1 MILVVLEN
9 QRGKIHSF
17 SKEAITAGQKF
28 AKQFNTTLS
37 ILCLGENADSLKEE
51 ASAFSCDSII
61 IAKHNLIDTYTSD
74 GFAKSL
80 SDIIFDKKPKFTI
93 MGHTYMARDFLP
105 RVSVKQDIPFIGD
118 LTSVDFKGEKIIFSK
133 QVFNA
138 KFLTNIEMDSSVE
151 NAILSFQSAAFSS
164 ENIEIG
170 SPKQIE
176 IFDLV
181 LNDSDV
187 RITSE
192 EAFKETSS
200 DVDLSSANFIVTVG
214 RGIENEENIPMMERF
229 VNTVGAELGSSR
241 PVVDMGILPKSR
253 LVGSSGHTVS
263 PDLYLA
269 VGLSGAIQHVV
280 AMKGSK
286 KIMGINTDRDAPIFE
301 IADYAVVGDLFEII
315 PEITKKMSNS

>member
-1 MILVVLEN
+1 M
-9 QRGKIHSF
+9 
-17 SKEAITAGQKF
+17 
-28 AKQFNTTLS
+28 S
-37 ILCLGENADSLKEE
+37 ILCLGENADLLKEE

-118 LTSVDFKGEKIIFSK
+118 LTSVDFKNGKIIFSK

-170 SPKQIE
+170 SPKKIE
-176 IFDLV
+176 IIDV
-181 LNDSDV
+181 ALNDSDV
-187 RITSE
+187 RITNE
-192 EAFKETSS
+192 GAFKETSS

-214 RGIENEENIPMMERF
+214 RGIENVENIPMMEKF
-229 VNTVGAELGSSR
+229 ANTIGAELGSSR

-301 IADYAVVGDLFEII
+301 ISDYAVIGDLFEVI
-315 PEITKKMSNS
+315 PEITKKLSKS

>member
-17 SKEAITAGQKF
+17 SLEAIAAGQKF
-28 AKQFNTTLS
+28 AKELKTTLS
-37 ILCLGENADSLKEE
+37 ILCLGENADLLKEQ
-51 ASAFSCDSII
+51 ASAFSCESII
-61 IAKHNLIDTYTSD
+61 IAKHNLINKYTSD
-74 GFAKSL
+74 GFSKSL

-93 MGHTYMARDFLP
+93 MGHSYMARDFLP

-118 LTSVDFKGEKIIFSK
+118 LTSVDFRNERIIYSK

-138 KFLTNIEMDSSVE
+138 KFLTNIELDSSIK

-164 ENIEIG
+164 DNIIKG
-170 SPKQIE
+170 SPKEIE
-176 IFDLV
+176 IFDLD
-181 LNDSDV
+181 LKDSDV

-192 EAFKETSS
+192 EPFKETSS

-214 RGIENEENIPMMERF
+214 RGIENKENIPMMEKF

-301 IADYAVVGDLFEII
+301 ISDYAVIGDLFEVI
-315 PEITKKMSNS
+315 PEITKKLSKS

>member
-17 SKEAITAGQKF
+17 SREAVVAGQIFSK
-28 AKQFNTTLS
+28 KYGEELC
-37 ILCLGENADSLKEE
+37 ILCLGENAEVLKEE
-51 ASAFSCDSII
+51 ASEFESDKLLVAE
-61 IAKHNLIDTYTSD
+61 HELISQYTSD
-74 GFAKSL
+74 GFSKAL
-80 SDIIFDKKPKFTI
+80 SEIIAQESPRFTI
-93 MGHTYMARDFLP
+93 MGHTYIARDFLP
-105 RVSVKQDIPFIGD
+105 RVSVKQNLPFIGD
-118 LTSVDFKGEKIIFSK
+118 LTSVSFEDEKTIFCK

-138 KFLTNIEMDSSVE
+138 KFLTNIEMDPSIE
-151 NAILSFQSAAFSS
+151 KAILSFQSAAFDKDK
-164 ENIEIG
+164 IIKG
-170 SPKQIE
+170 SPKNTI
-176 IFDLV
+176 DV
-181 LNDSDV
+181 KLNLKDSDV

-192 EAFKETSS
+192 EAFKESDS

-214 RGIENEENIPMMERF
+214 RGIESEDNIPMMEEF
-229 VNTVGAELGSSR
+229 VENVGADLGSSR
-241 PVVDMGILPKSR
+241 PVVDMGIMPKSR
-253 LVGSSGHTVS
+253 LVGSSGFTVS

-315 PEITKKMSNS
+315 PELTKKLSDS